1 MNNPLKGIQQESELS
16 IAFFSTQNINLIQAK
31 IRYSIFNKSGKKIGN
46 QSPEEL
52 MTVMRSVYL
61 QNSKNQSLNIA
72 TQVQE
77 LNSIV
82 LVFCVKE
89 IYALLEQQMMY
100 LKEINGPRQIMD
112 HSVNMSS
119 AGSKQLMPN
128 HFV

>member
-1 MNNPLKGIQQESELS
+1 
-16 IAFFSTQNINLIQAK
+16 
-31 IRYSIFNKSGKKIGN
+31 
-46 QSPEEL
+46 
-52 MTVMRSVYL
+52 MRSVYL